1 MYTTHLCSRKT
12 SIRLLLHQFRSVTQ
26 KCFAFFRSR
35 ASPYPSAEWQKRLQ
49 AAVLPFSR
57 RHCSLLAR
65 TLYHIPERRTTLNL
79 DLHSGHSTR
88 YLQVYEYYKNLI
100 VTSRLMPGT
109 KMPSIRRCA
118 QQLGLSRTTIE
129 TAYLCLAADGYIIS
143 KPQSGY
149 YVTGR
154 TVKNTSHKDNPGTKA
169 GSSSSPEIQ
178 YNFTSNNV
186 DADSFDFNLWRRYIK
201 STLRQDGRMLTY
213 GEPQGEY
220 ELREVICNYVIN
232 KRNAVCRP
240 ENIII
245 GAGSQTLMN
254 ILCPLIR
261 ERKNVCFHDSRFAQG
276 MVIFEDYGFDVEKDK
291 ENANVLYMTPSH
303 MTSLGD
309 VMSVQKRLEL
319 LKECAA
325 HDRLIIEDDYD
336 NEFRYFTKPIP
347 CLQGLAGGEN
357 VVYLSTFSKLLL
369 PSIRLSFMILP
380 DSLLPLYEQK
390 KALYNQTASKSEQL
404 ALCQFLRDGHLDS
417 QIRKLKRLYSNKA
430 KTLSTLLEEAF
441 GNQAQIY
448 MGESVFLVHMKLK
461 CRMNGDELRDRAREK
476 GISVFSIHKTS
487 SKNEGYA
494 HIALSCCEVPA
505 ERFPDAVR
513 LLKEATVEGNG

>member
-1 MYTTHLCSRKT
+1 M
-12 SIRLLLHQFRSVTQ
+12 
-26 KCFAFFRSR
+26 
-35 ASPYPSAEWQKRLQ
+35 
-49 AAVLPFSR
+49 
-57 RHCSLLAR
+57 
-65 TLYHIPERRTTLNL
+65 NL
-79 DLHSGHSTR
+79 DFNSTQSTR
-88 YLQVYEYYKNLI
+88 YLQVYDYYKELI
-100 VTSRLMPGT
+100 TAGRLMPGT

-118 QQLGLSRTTIE
+118 VQLGLSRTTIE

-143 KPQSGY
+143 RPQSGY
-149 YVTGR
+149 YVTDR
-154 TVKNTSHKDNPGTKA
+154 TVTASPRTANHKTSMVPETK
-169 GSSSSPEIQ
+169 IL

-220 ELREVICNYVIN
+220 ELREVICRYVTS

-240 ENIII
+240 ENIVI
-245 GAGSQTLMN
+245 GAGSQALLN
-254 ILCPLIR
+254 ILCPLIKAR
-261 ERKNVCFHDSRFAQG
+261 RTVCFRDTRFAQG
-276 MVIFEDYGFDVEKDK
+276 MVIFEDYGFDVEREK
-291 ENANVLYMTPSH
+291 ENASVLYMTPSH

-309 VMSVQKRLEL
+309 VMSVEKRLAL

-336 NEFRYFTKPIP
+336 NEFRYFSKPIP

-417 QIRKLKRLYSNKA
+417 QIRKLKRLYASKA

-441 GNQAQIY
+441 GTQAQVY
-448 MGESVFLVHMKLK
+448 MGESVFLVHLKLK
-461 CRMNGDELRDRAREK
+461 CDLTSDELCERAAAN
-476 GISVFSIHKTS
+476 GILVFPIHKTGK
-487 SKNEGYA
+487 KNESYA
-494 HIALSCCEVPA
+494 HIALSCCEVPV
-505 ERFPDAVR
+505 EKFPNAVR
-513 LLKEATVEGNG
+513 LIQKILPDGD

>member
-1 MYTTHLCSRKT
+1 MK
-12 SIRLLLHQFRSVTQ
+12 
-26 KCFAFFRSR
+26 
-35 ASPYPSAEWQKRLQ
+35 
-49 AAVLPFSR
+49 
-57 RHCSLLAR
+57 
-65 TLYHIPERRTTLNL
+65 L
-79 DLHSGHSTR
+79 DLNSTQTTR
-88 YLQVYEYYKNLI
+88 YLQVYNYYKELI
-100 VTSRLMPGT
+100 TTGRLAGGT

-143 KPQSGY
+143 RPQSGY

-154 TVKNTSHKDNPGTKA
+154 AVHKTADSSAHGSYANPAQT
-169 GSSSSPEIQ
+169 IR

-220 ELREVICNYVIN
+220 ELREVICKYVIN

-240 ENIII
+240 ENIVI
-245 GAGSQTLMN
+245 GAGSQTLLN

-261 ERKNVCFHDSRFAQG
+261 QRRNVCFHDSRFAQG
-276 MVIFEDYGFDVEKDK
+276 MVIFEDYGFALVKNRK
-291 ENANVLYMTPSH
+291 NADILYMTPSH

-309 VMSVQKRLEL
+309 VMNVEKRLAM
-319 LKECAA
+319 LKKCAE

-336 NEFRYFTKPIP
+336 NEFRYFSKPIP
-347 CLQGLAGGEN
+347 CLQGLSGGDN

-380 DSLLPLYEQK
+380 DALLPLYEEK

-404 ALCQFLRDGHLDS
+404 ALCQFLRDGHLES
-417 QIRKLKRLYSNKA
+417 QIRKLKRLYTNKA
-430 KTLSTLLEEAF
+430 KALSAELEHAF
-441 GNQAQIY
+441 GKNATIY
-448 MGESVFLVHMKLK
+448 MGESVFLVHLK
-461 CRMNGDELRDRAREK
+461 VKCKISSIQLCDKARSRGLSAFAFGGKEEK
-476 GISVFSIHKTS
+476 
-487 SKNEGYA
+487 GYA
-494 HIALSCCEVPA
+494 HIALSCCEVPVT
-505 ERFPDAVR
+505 EFPNAAA
-513 LLKEATVEGNG
+513 LLKELVEQEY

>member
-1 MYTTHLCSRKT
+1 MK
-12 SIRLLLHQFRSVTQ
+12 
-26 KCFAFFRSR
+26 
-35 ASPYPSAEWQKRLQ
+35 
-49 AAVLPFSR
+49 
-57 RHCSLLAR
+57 
-65 TLYHIPERRTTLNL
+65 L
-79 DLHSGHSTR
+79 DLNSTQTTR
-88 YLQVYEYYKNLI
+88 YLQVYDYYKELI
-100 VTSRLMPGT
+100 TTERLAEGT

-143 KPQSGY
+143 RPQSGY

-154 TVKNTSHKDNPGTKA
+154 AVRKTSDEFNNIPHKTSENN
-169 GSSSSPEIQ
+169 IL

-220 ELREVICNYVIN
+220 ELREVVCRYVIN

-245 GAGSQTLMN
+245 GAGSQALMN
-254 ILCPLIR
+254 ILCPLIK
-261 ERKNVCFHDSRFAQG
+261 ERKSVCFHDTRFAQG
-276 MVIFEDYGFDVEKDK
+276 MVIFEDYGFTFEQDK
-291 ENANVLYMTPSH
+291 SQAEVLYMTPSH

-309 VMSVQKRLEL
+309 VMNVEKRLSL
-319 LKECAA
+319 LKECAE

-336 NEFRYFTKPIP
+336 NEFRYFSKPIP
-347 CLQGLAGGEN
+347 CLQGLAGGEG

-380 DSLLPLYEQK
+380 DSLLPLYEK
-390 KALYNQTASKSEQL
+390 KKMLYNQTASKSEQL
-404 ALCQFLRDGHLDS
+404 ALCQFLRDGHLES
-417 QIRKLKRLYSNKA
+417 QIRKLKRLYASKA
-430 KTLSTLLEEAF
+430 KTLSSLLEDAF
-441 GNQAQIY
+441 GNQAEIY

-461 CRMNGDELRDRAREK
+461 CSFTGNELRDRAKEK
-476 GISVFSIHKTS
+476 GLSVFSIHKAS
-487 SKNEGYA
+487 SLEKGYA

-505 ERFPDAVR
+505 ECFPDAVR
-513 LLKEATVEGNG
+513 LLKEAVSEN

>member
-1 MYTTHLCSRKT
+1 M
-12 SIRLLLHQFRSVTQ
+12 
-26 KCFAFFRSR
+26 
-35 ASPYPSAEWQKRLQ
+35 
-49 AAVLPFSR
+49 
-57 RHCSLLAR
+57 
-65 TLYHIPERRTTLNL
+65 NL
-79 DLHSGHSTR
+79 DFNSTQSTR
-88 YLQVYEYYKNLI
+88 YLQVYDYYKNLI
-100 VTSRLMPGT
+100 TTGRLVSGT

-118 QQLGLSRTTIE
+118 IQLGLSRTTIE

-143 KPQSGY
+143 RPQSGY
-149 YVTGR
+149 YVTDR
-154 TVKNTSHKDNPGTKA
+154 TAVPKPLDHQAATTSETK
-169 GSSSSPEIQ
+169 IL

-220 ELREVICNYVIN
+220 ELREVICRYVTN

-240 ENIII
+240 ENIVI
-245 GAGSQTLMN
+245 GAGSQALLN

-261 ERKNVCFHDSRFAQG
+261 ERRTVCFRDTRFAQG
-276 MVIFEDYGFDVEKDK
+276 MVIFEDYGFDVEKEK

-309 VMSVQKRLEL
+309 VMSVEKRLAL
-319 LKECAA
+319 LKECAV

-336 NEFRYFTKPIP
+336 NEFRYFSKPIP

-380 DSLLPLYEQK
+380 DSLLPLYQEK

-417 QIRKLKRLYSNKA
+417 QIRKLKRLYTNKA
-430 KTLSTLLEEAF
+430 KMLSTLLEQTLGA
-441 GNQAQIY
+441 QAQVY
-448 MGESVFLVHMKLK
+448 MGESVFLVHVRIK
-461 CRMNGDELRDRAREK
+461 CFLSSDELCDRAAAN
-476 GISVFSIHKTS
+476 GILVFPIHKTGR
-487 SKNEGYA
+487 KNEGYA
-494 HIALSCCEVPA
+494 HIALSCCEVPV
-505 ERFPDAVR
+505 EKFPEAVEL
-513 LLKEATVEGNG
+513 LLKTLSDGA

>member
-1 MYTTHLCSRKT
+1 MK
-12 SIRLLLHQFRSVTQ
+12 
-26 KCFAFFRSR
+26 
-35 ASPYPSAEWQKRLQ
+35 
-49 AAVLPFSR
+49 
-57 RHCSLLAR
+57 
-65 TLYHIPERRTTLNL
+65 L
-79 DLHSGHSTR
+79 DFNSTHSTR
-88 YLQVYEYYKNLI
+88 YLQVYDYYKDLI
-100 VTSRLMPGT
+100 VTGRLMPGT
-109 KMPSIRRCA
+109 KMPSIRRGA
-118 QQLGLSRTTIE
+118 VQLGLSRTTIE

-143 KPQSGY
+143 RPQSGY
-149 YVTGR
+149 YVTDR
-154 TVKNTSHKDNPGTKA
+154 TATNVYHQSAPNAEANTTQEPK
-169 GSSSSPEIQ
+169 IL

-220 ELREVICNYVIN
+220 ELREVVCRYVAN

-240 ENIII
+240 ENIVI
-245 GAGSQTLMN
+245 GAGSQALLN

-261 ERKNVCFHDSRFAQG
+261 ARQTVCFHDTRFAQG

-291 ENANVLYMTPSH
+291 ENASVLYMTPSH

-309 VMSVQKRLEL
+309 VMSVEKRLAL
-319 LKECAA
+319 LKECAV

-336 NEFRYFTKPIP
+336 NEFRYFSKPIP

-417 QIRKLKRLYSNKA
+417 QIRKLKRLYAGKA
-430 KTLSTLLEEAF
+430 KTLSTLLEVAF
-441 GNQAQIY
+441 GTRAQVY
-448 MGESVFLVHMKLK
+448 MGESVFLVHLK
-461 CRMNGDELRDRAREK
+461 INCSLSSDELCDRAAAD
-476 GISVFSIHKTS
+476 GIMVFPIHKTGKKS
-487 SKNEGYA
+487 EGYA

-505 ERFPDAVR
+505 EKFPDAVDR
-513 LLKEATVEGNG
+513 LRRVLSDSL